1 MEQGLPLKHSITPE
15 QVASTMLEL
24 ITNDSITGQTIA
36 LDSGGL
42 LP

>member
-1 MEQGLPLKHSITPE
+1 VTPE

-24 ITNDSITGQTIA
+24 ITNESITGQTIA
-36 LDSGGL
+36 LDAGGL